1 VGKSAIGV
9 TLAESFG
16 SSFVVTASKHLQ
28 TQYTDDFEILLP
40 VKGKSNF
47 PCYKTMNQKEM
58 NLQEVDEAMKQ
69 GITCNKGE
77 CTEKDKQGKLR
88 NCEFKPYIQDFEKK
102 VNDGSTFGELVCPY
116 YEQKFAALI
125 SKHSVWNYSSYFQ
138 IFKYNQRTYGEYLKR
153 AISIFDEAHS
163 IEDQL
168 IHFIGIDIT
177 KKYVTE
183 CGINIDSYDLS
194 DIKIIIRL
202 LDDMVDFYAR
212 EEKEYRESRAFELR
226 PDYERIN
233 RLDQNFQRFM
243 KAKNEIESKPE
254 NFIINKPFFDDE
266 KFKSL
271 TIKPLDISEYVQQ
284 FFVTPFQIFMS
295 ATIDKESFC
304 ENMGIPADQIAM
316 VDTPHS
322 PFPVEN
328 RKIEFLNIAGLA
340 YNTSQETEN
349 KVISK
354 IDEILSKHKEERGL
368 ILTSS
373 MARCKNITAN
383 LSPENKKRIR
393 ICHARNK
400 DGKTQDDVIK
410 EHSESKN
417 GVLLSSSLWQG
428 ADLKDDLS
436 RFQIIAKM
444 PFQNYTERWVAAK
457 RNRYSR
463 WYTSHTLIKL
473 LQGFGRSIRNEK
485 DWAITYVLDSAVE
498 RLLKE
503 SRSMV
508 PKAYYDVLK
517 WDPNSQA

>member
-1 VGKSAIGV
+1 M
-9 TLAESFG
+9 
-16 SSFVVTASKHLQ
+16 VTASKHLQ
-28 TQYTDDFEILLP
+28 TQYAEDFEILMP

-47 PCYKTMNQKEM
+47 PCYKTMNQKEI
-58 NLQEVDEAMKQ
+58 NLQESEEAMRQ
-69 GITCNKGE
+69 GITCDKGE
-77 CTEKDKQGKLR
+77 CEEKDKDGKIR
-88 NCEFKPYIQDFEKK
+88 NCEFKPYIRDFEAKA
-102 VNDGSTFGELVCPY
+102 NAGSTFGELVCPY

-125 SKHSVWNYSSYFQ
+125 SKHSLWNYHSYFQ
-138 IFKYNQRTYGEYLKR
+138 IIKYNQRTYGDYLKR
-153 AISIFDEAHS
+153 GVSIFDEAHS
-163 IEDQL
+163 IEDQ
-168 IHFIGIDIT
+168 IIQFIGIDIT
-177 KKYVTE
+177 EKYVTE
-183 CGINIDSYDLS
+183 CGISIESYDLS
-194 DIKIIIRL
+194 DIKMIIRL
-202 LDDMVDFYAR
+202 LDDMVDYYAR
-212 EEKEYRESRAFELR
+212 EEKEIRESRAFQLN
-226 PDYERIN
+226 PDYERIS

-243 KAKNEIESKPE
+243 KAKIEIESKPE
-254 NFIINKPFFDDE
+254 NFIINKPFFVGE
-266 KFKSL
+266 KFKSI
-271 TIKPLDISEYVQQ
+271 TIKPLDISQYVQQ

-304 ENMGIPADQIAM
+304 ENMGIPPDQVAM

-340 YNTSQETEN
+340 YNTSRETEN

-373 MARCKNITAN
+373 KARCTNITAS

-428 ADLKDDLS
+428 VDLKDDLS
-436 RFQIIAKM
+436 RFQIIAKV
-444 PFQNYTERWVAAK
+444 PYANHTERWVAAK
-457 RNRYSR
+457 RKRYSR
-463 WYTSHTLIKL
+463 WYTSQTLIKL

-485 DWAITYVLDSAVE
+485 DWAITYVLDSAVQ
-498 RLLKE
+498 RLLME

-517 WDPNSQA
+517 WNINQVRT

>member
-28 TQYTDDFEILLP
+28 TQYADDFEIMLP

-47 PCYKTMNQKEM
+47 PCYKTMNQKEII
-58 NLQEVDEAMKQ
+58 LQEVDEAMQQ

-77 CTEKDKQGKLR
+77 CTEKDKAGRFR
-88 NCEFKPYIQDFEKK
+88 NCEFKPHIQDFEKK
-102 VNDGSTFGELVCPY
+102 VYDGSTFGELICPY

-125 SKHSVWNYSSYFQ
+125 SKHSVWNYHSYFQ
-138 IFKYNQRTYGEYLKR
+138 MFKYNQRTYGEYLKR

-163 IEDQL
+163 IEDQIIL
-168 IHFIGIDIT
+168 FIGIDIT

-183 CGINIDSYDLS
+183 CGISIDSYDLS
-194 DIKIIIRL
+194 DIKMIIRL

-212 EEKEYRESRAFELR
+212 EEKEYRESRAFELK
-226 PDYERIN
+226 PDYEKIN
-233 RLDQNFQRFM
+233 RLDRNFQRFM

-254 NFIINKPFFDDE
+254 NFIINKPFLDGE
-266 KFKSL
+266 KFRSIS
-271 TIKPLDISEYVQQ
+271 IKPLDISEYVQQ

-304 ENMGIPADQIAM
+304 EDMGIPPTEVAM

-322 PFPVEN
+322 PFPVDN

-373 MARCKNITAN
+373 IARCKNIIAN

-485 DWAITYVLDSAVE
+485 DWAITYVLDSAVQ
-498 RLLKE
+498 RLLME

-517 WDPNSQA
+517 WN